1 MRKRT
6 GGGGMRNRVQI
17 FCSGIR
23 GNENGK
29 NISRVQDKRNEPR
42 GPRSG
47 LEGMAP
53 ADRRK
58 GFTEFQPGAN
68 LALHIHNCEEQVTIL
83 EGEATAIIDG
93 VSYKLTAPDTTFISQ
108 GLPHRFINT
117 SNRTMKILWVYTTT
131 QVTRTFVENGKTDD
145 YLKK

>member
-1 MRKRT
+1 MA
-6 GGGGMRNRVQI
+6 QI
-17 FCSGIR
+17 YSVFKIK
-23 GNENGK
+23 EMK
-29 NISRVQDKRNEPR
+29 PVDR
-42 GPRSG
+42 GPG
-47 LEGMAP
+47 LRGWPLVTEE
-53 ADRRK
+53 K
-58 GFTEFQPGAN
+58 GSAHLTTGITEFQPGAN

-83 EGEATAIIDG
+83 EGEATALIDG